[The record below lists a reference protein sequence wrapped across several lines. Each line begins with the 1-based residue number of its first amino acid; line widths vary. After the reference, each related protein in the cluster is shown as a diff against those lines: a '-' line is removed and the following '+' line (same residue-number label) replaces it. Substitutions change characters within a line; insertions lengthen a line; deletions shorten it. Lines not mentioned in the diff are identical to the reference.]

1 MENLELLKKYW
12 IISNSCMEISNQDL
26 EKKTIYELLQSIT
39 TDCNVMDELG
49 YFLRDLNLDD
59 VTDGEDLIERIEEYY
74 NDNNLL
80 DVEIIYYSN
89 ALKYLQ
95 ENDQSLATS
104 LWIAKDFGYN
114 IDWINSELLASL
126 LATENNKEAFGNWLS
141 EAKALLSDYEFQK

>member
-12 IISNSCMEISNQDL
+12 IISASCMEVSNQDL

-59 VTDGEDLIERIEEYY
+59 VTDSEDLIERIEEYY

-89 ALKYLQ
+89 AIEYLQ
-95 ENDQSLATS
+95 ENDPSLQYS
-104 LWIAKDFGYN
+104 LWIASDLWFETKHR
-114 IDWINSELLASL
+114 NSELLASL
-126 LATENNKEAFGNWLS
+126 LATENNKESFWNWLS
-141 EAKALLSDYEFQK
+141 EAKELLSDYEFQN